1 MRHVEF
7 HNNAFKEFSEWASI
21 NKIIYNRI
29 IRLIL
34 ETQRDPFSG
43 IGKPEPLKGNLSGK
57 WSRRINDEHRL
68 IYEVSKTTIMIY
80 SCRDHYLE

>member
-1 MRHVEF
+1 M
-7 HNNAFKEFSEWASI
+7 
-21 NKIIYNRI
+21 
-29 IRLIL
+29 IL

-68 IYEVSKTTIMIY
+68 IYAVSQTSIMIY
-80 SCRDHYLE
+80 SCRDHYPE